1 MSMAAAWPL
10 GLLSLDD
17 WESLPEYESHHVE
30 CVEGVLVVAPR
41 PSIPHQRIMSRLTG
55 VLDASLPGHLIA
67 LPEIDVLVDEEPL
80 TMRSPD
86 IVVMDREAARRDP
99 RRANAADVLLAV
111 EILSDGS
118 RRTDRVTKLS
128 EYAEAQIPE
137 YWLLD
142 PDTGRLLV
150 HALSGDRYVL
160 SHDCTG
166 PVTLT
171 VAGADIELDVS
182 TLGTL

>member
-1 MSMAAAWPL
+1 MSTAAAWPL
-10 GLLSLDD
+10 DLLTLDEWD
-17 WESLPEYESHHVE
+17 SLPVHESHRVE
-30 CVEGVLVVAPR
+30 CVEGVLVVSPR
-41 PSIPHQRIMSRLTG
+41 PSLLHQQVMLELAR
-55 VLDASLPGHLIA
+55 VLAASLPGHLVA

-86 IVVMDREAARRDP
+86 IAVIERAAAQRDI
-99 RRANAADVLLAV
+99 RRASAADVVLVV

-137 YWLLD
+137 YWLVD
-142 PDTGRLLV
+142 PDAGRLLV
-150 HALSGDRYVL
+150 HTLSAGQYVL

-166 PVTLT
+166 LVTLT
-171 VAGADIELDVS
+171 VAGADINVDIS
-182 TLGTL
+182 ALGQF

>member
-10 GLLSLDD
+10 NLLSLDD
-17 WESLPEYESHHVE
+17 WESLPEHESHRVE

-41 PSIPHQRIMSRLTG
+41 PSISHQRVVFRLTR
-55 VLDASLPGHLIA
+55 VLDASLPEHLVA
-67 LPEIDVLVDEEPL
+67 VPEIDVLVDTEPL

-86 IVVMDREAARRDP
+86 IVVMDRAAARRDLV
-99 RRANAADVLLAV
+99 RASAADVLLVV

-142 PDTGRLLV
+142 PDTNRLLV
-150 HALSGDRYVL
+150 HTLSQERYVL

-166 PVTLT
+166 VVTLD
-171 VAGADIELDVS
+171 VAGVDVSFDIS
-182 TLGTL
+182 TLGEL